1 MPKIEENDQTTHRH
15 PEHQPDETRFR
26 VIRSEEVIWRPFPP
40 FPPAARI
47 AILVGDPTR
56 EGLFVIRVKLSAGT
70 KMLPH
75 RHSEDRIYTVFSGV
89 FYIGLG
95 DEFDESKL
103 SAGASRRTVTLPL
116 G

>member
-1 MPKIEENDQTTHRH
+1 MFFRAAFAVLSGQCFETSLSSTRVSNDSTSNQGNNDMPKIEENDQTTHRH

-75 RHSEDRIYTVFSGV
+75 GPCT
-89 FYIGLG
+89 
-95 DEFDESKL
+95 
-103 SAGASRRTVTLPL
+103 
-116 G
+116 